1 MRVRKDYLKMQFR
14 PPVPPHPL
22 DSRLRE
28 NDGRGLKTEKALL
41 GSGAGVGL
49 VGPVLKS
56 IAVRVQADT
65 QAEHTGMSAE
75 QGILKKVR
83 GCVPI
88 ALPEADAVQPK
99 YVSAIE
105 NSTLA
110 RWCLAHGETIAIPKL
125 SEVRQRP
132 LVRVIDQISAAK
144 ATDPAADTGKLV
156 EQLDWLVYDLYDLTN
171 EETAAVADFF
181 WDGTLTDE
189 EEDQALLR
197 AMEEADINDRVSLAE
212 VLKTLRTPD
221 DC

>member
-1 MRVRKDYLKMQFR
+1 
-14 PPVPPHPL
+14 
-22 DSRLRE
+22 
-28 NDGRGLKTEKALL
+28 
-41 GSGAGVGL
+41 
-49 VGPVLKS
+49 
-56 IAVRVQADT
+56 
-65 QAEHTGMSAE
+65 MSAE

-105 NSTLA
+105 NSMLA

-132 LVRVIDQISAAK
+132 LVRVIDQILAAK
-144 ATDPAADTGKLV
+144 ATDPAPDTGKLE
-156 EQLDWLVYDLYDLTN
+156 EQIDWLVYDLYGLSN

-212 VLKTLRTPD
+212 VLTALCTPD
-221 DC
+221 NC

>member
-1 MRVRKDYLKMQFR
+1 MLESF
-14 PPVPPHPL
+14 
-22 DSRLRE
+22 
-28 NDGRGLKTEKALL
+28 
-41 GSGAGVGL
+41 
-49 VGPVLKS
+49 
-56 IAVRVQADT
+56 AVRVQADT
-65 QAEHTGMSAE
+65 QAEHTAMSAE

-88 ALPEADAVQPK
+88 ALPEVEAVQPK

-110 RWCLAHGETIAIPKL
+110 RWCLAHGEAIAIPKL
-125 SEVRQRP
+125 NAVRQRS

-189 EEDQALLR
+189 EEEQALLR

-212 VLKTLRTPD
+212 VLTTLRTPD